1 MVIQYVSY
9 NILKNRKINDRS
21 NYFETKILI
30 NIQLWE
36 FIQKLVRPI
45 DIIFIAVETLDNS
58 EKFKFWDDECQNI
71 WHRQLVIVKDL
82 DALRFHLFMF
92 IVYLYRFLGVFM
104 SL

>member
-1 MVIQYVSY
+1 MVIQYVRY
-9 NILKNRKINDRS
+9 NIPKNRKDNDRS

-58 EKFKFWDDECQNI
+58 EKLKF
-71 WHRQLVIVKDL
+71 
-82 DALRFHLFMF
+82 
-92 IVYLYRFLGVFM
+92 
-104 SL
+104 